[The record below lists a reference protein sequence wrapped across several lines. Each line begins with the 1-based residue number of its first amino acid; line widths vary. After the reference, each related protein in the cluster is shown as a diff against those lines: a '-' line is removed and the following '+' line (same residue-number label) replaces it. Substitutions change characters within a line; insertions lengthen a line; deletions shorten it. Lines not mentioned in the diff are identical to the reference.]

1 MESLKERILQDGKAL
16 SETVLKV
23 DSFLNHGVDA
33 KLMYEIGSYFKEY
46 YKKHGITKIF
56 TIESSGIAPT
66 VMTAMQMELPM
77 VTLKKQSSKIL
88 NGNVYQ
94 TTVHSFTKGSD
105 YELTLSKDYISEDDN
120 VLIIDDFLANGEAAL
135 GAIRL
140 VEEAGAKVGGVGI
153 VIEKSF
159 QPGRDI
165 LDKKGYDVYSLARI
179 GKLGKGIIE
188 FIKEKFYNFLYINWE
203 EMP

>member
-1 MESLKERILQDGKAL
+1 METLKQRILSEGQAL

-23 DSFLNHGVDA
+23 DSFLNHGVDPH
-33 KLMYEIGSYFKEY
+33 LMFEIGTAFKQYFENHK
-46 YKKHGITKIF
+46 ITKIF

-66 VMTAMQMELPM
+66 VMTAMQMDLPM

-88 NGNVYQ
+88 KGDVYQ
-94 TTVHSFTKGSD
+94 TTVHSFTKALD
-105 YELTLSKDYISEDDN
+105 YELTLSKKYINADDK

-140 VEEAGAKVGGVGI
+140 VEEAGATVAGLGM

-159 QPGRDI
+159 QPGRQM
-165 LDKKGYDVYSLARI
+165 LDDKGYDVYSLARVSRLAE
-179 GKLGKGIIE
+179 GVIE
-188 FIKEKFYNFLYINWE
+188 FIE
-203 EMP
+203 E

>member
-1 MESLKERILQDGKAL
+1 MDILKERILQEGRAL

-33 KLMYEIGSYFKEY
+33 RLMYDIGTYFKEY
-46 YKKHGITKIF
+46 YKNHGITKIF

-66 VMTAMQMELPM
+66 VMTAMQMKLPM

-88 NGNVYQ
+88 NGDVYQ

-105 YELTLSKDYISEDDN
+105 YELTLSKQYISPEDN
-120 VLIIDDFLANGEAAL
+120 ILVIDDFLANGEAAL

-140 VEEAGAKVGGVGI
+140 IEEAGAKVGGIGI

-159 QPGRDI
+159 QPGRSI
-165 LDKKGYDVYSLARI
+165 LDEKGYDVYSLARI
-179 GKLGKGIIE
+179 GKLGKGVIE
-188 FIKEKFYNFLYINWE
+188 FI
-203 EMP
+203 

>member
-1 MESLKERILQDGKAL
+1 MDILKERILKEGQAL

-33 KLMYEIGSYFKEY
+33 KLMYDMGTCFKEY
-46 YKKHGITKIF
+46 YKNHGVTKIF

-88 NGNVYQ
+88 NGDVYQ

-105 YELTLSKDYISEDDN
+105 YELTLSKKYISPEDN
-120 VLIIDDFLANGEAAL
+120 ILVIDDFLANGEAAL

-140 VEEAGAKVGGVGI
+140 IEEAGAKVAGVGI

-159 QPGRDI
+159 QPGRAV
-165 LDKKGYDVYSLARI
+165 LDEMGYDVYSLARI
-179 GKLGKGIIE
+179 KRLEKGIIE
-188 FIKEKFYNFLYINWE
+188 FI
-203 EMP
+203 

>member
-1 MESLKERILQDGKAL
+1 MDILKERILQEGRAL

-33 KLMYEIGSYFKEY
+33 HLMYEIGTEFKKYFEH
-46 YKKHGITKIF
+46 HGVTKIF

-66 VMTAMQMELPM
+66 VMTAMQMNLPM

-88 NGNVYQ
+88 NGDVYQ
-94 TTVHSFTKGSD
+94 TTVHSFTKATD
-105 YELTLSKDYISEDDN
+105 YELTLSKKYISQDDRI
-120 VLIIDDFLANGEAAL
+120 LIIDDFLANGEAAL

-140 VEEAGAKVGGVGI
+140 VEEAGAKVAGIGI

-159 QPGRDI
+159 QPGRKMLI
-165 LDKKGYDVYSLARI
+165 EKGYEVYSLARVS
-179 GKLGKGIIE
+179 KLDAGVIE
-188 FIKEKFYNFLYINWE
+188 FVQE
-203 EMP
+203 

>member
-33 KLMYEIGSYFKEY
+33 KLMYEIGSCFKEY

-88 NGNVYQ
+88 NGNGNVYQ

-140 VEEAGAKVGGVGI
+140 VEEAGAKVGGIGI

-188 FIKEKFYNFLYINWE
+188 FI
-203 EMP
+203 

>member
-1 MESLKERILQDGKAL
+1 MDILKERILQEGRAL

-33 KLMYEIGSYFKEY
+33 RLMYDIGTYFKEY
-46 YKKHGITKIF
+46 YKNHGITKIF

-77 VTLKKQSSKIL
+77 VTLKKQNSKIL
-88 NGNVYQ
+88 NGDVYQ

-105 YELTLSKDYISEDDN
+105 YELTLSKKYISPDDN
-120 VLIIDDFLANGEAAL
+120 ILVIDDFLANGEAAL

-140 VEEAGAKVGGVGI
+140 IEEAGAKVAGVGI

-159 QPGRDI
+159 QPGRAI
-165 LDKKGYDVYSLARI
+165 LDEKGYDVYSLARI

-188 FIKEKFYNFLYINWE
+188 FI
-203 EMP
+203 

>member
-1 MESLKERILQDGKAL
+1 MEILKERILQDGRAL

-33 KLMYEIGSYFKEY
+33 RLMYEIGTYFKEY
-46 YKKHGITKIF
+46 YKNHGI
-56 TIESSGIAPT
+56 
-66 VMTAMQMELPM
+66 MQMELPM

-88 NGNVYQ
+88 NGEVYQ
-94 TTVHSFTKGSD
+94 TTVHSFTKGTD
-105 YELTLSKDYISEDDN
+105 YELTLSKNYISKDDN

-135 GAIRL
+135 GAARL
-140 VEEAGAKVGGVGI
+140 VEEAGAKVGGIGI

-159 QPGRDI
+159 QPGRAI
-165 LDKKGYDVYSLARI
+165 LDEKGYDVYSLARI

-188 FIKEKFYNFLYINWE
+188 FI
-203 EMP
+203 

>member
-1 MESLKERILQDGKAL
+1 MEILKERILQDGRAL

-33 KLMYEIGSYFKEY
+33 RLMYEIGTYFKEY
-46 YKKHGITKIF
+46 YKNHGITKIF

-88 NGNVYQ
+88 NGEVYQ
-94 TTVHSFTKGSD
+94 TTVHSFTKG
-105 YELTLSKDYISEDDN
+105 TDN

-135 GAIRL
+135 GAARL
-140 VEEAGAKVGGVGI
+140 VEEAGAKVGGIGI

-159 QPGRDI
+159 QPGRAI
-165 LDKKGYDVYSLARI
+165 LDEKGYDVYSLARI

-188 FIKEKFYNFLYINWE
+188 FI
-203 EMP
+203 

>member
-1 MESLKERILQDGKAL
+1 MEILKERILQDGRAL

-33 KLMYEIGSYFKEY
+33 RLMYEIGTYFKEY
-46 YKKHGITKIF
+46 YKNHGITKIF

-88 NGNVYQ
+88 NGEVYQ
-94 TTVHSFTKGSD
+94 TTVHSFTKGTD
-105 YELTLSKDYISEDDN
+105 YELTLSKNYISKDD
-120 VLIIDDFLANGEAAL
+120 ILANGEAAL
-135 GAIRL
+135 GAARL
-140 VEEAGAKVGGVGI
+140 VEEAGAKVGGIGI

-159 QPGRDI
+159 QPGRAI
-165 LDKKGYDVYSLARI
+165 LDEKGYDVYSLARI
-179 GKLGKGIIE
+179 GKLAEGIIE
-188 FIKEKFYNFLYINWE
+188 FI
-203 EMP
+203 

>member
-1 MESLKERILQDGKAL
+1 METLKQRILADGVAL

-33 KLMYEIGSYFKEY
+33 QLMYEIGTTFKNYFE
-46 YKKHGITKIF
+46 HHQVTKIF
-56 TIESSGIAPT
+56 TIESSGIAPA
-66 VMTAMQMELPM
+66 VMTAMQMDLPM

-88 NGNVYQ
+88 KDDLYQ
-94 TTVHSFTKGSD
+94 TTVHSFTKSTD
-105 YELTLSKDYISEDDN
+105 YQLTLSKKYISKDDY

-140 VEEAGAKVGGVGI
+140 VEEAGAKVAGIGI

-159 QPGRDI
+159 QPGRQLLVD
-165 LDKKGYDVYSLARI
+165 KGYDVYSLARI
-179 GKLGKGIIE
+179 SKLGSGIIE
-188 FIKEKFYNFLYINWE
+188 FVE
-203 EMP
+203 E

>member
-1 MESLKERILQDGKAL
+1 MDILKKRILKEGQAL

-23 DSFLNHGVDA
+23 DSFLNHGVYA
-33 KLMYEIGSYFKEY
+33 KLMYDMGTCFKEY
-46 YKKHGITKIF
+46 YKNHGVTKIF

-88 NGNVYQ
+88 NGDVYQ

-105 YELTLSKDYISEDDN
+105 YELTLSKKYISPEDN
-120 VLIIDDFLANGEAAL
+120 ILVIDDFLANGEAAL

-140 VEEAGAKVGGVGI
+140 IEEAGAKVAGVGI

-159 QPGRDI
+159 QPGRAI
-165 LDKKGYDVYSLARI
+165 LDEKGYDVYSLARI
-179 GKLGKGIIE
+179 KRLEKGIIE
-188 FIKEKFYNFLYINWE
+188 FI
-203 EMP
+203 

>member
-105 YELTLSKDYISEDDN
+105 YELTLSKDDN

-165 LDKKGYDVYSLARI
+165 LDKKGYDVYSLVRI

-188 FIKEKFYNFLYINWE
+188 FI
-203 EMP
+203 

>member
-1 MESLKERILQDGKAL
+1 MDILKERILKEGQAL

-33 KLMYEIGSYFKEY
+33 KLMYDIGTHFKEY
-46 YKKHGITKIF
+46 YKNHGITKIF

-88 NGNVYQ
+88 NGDVYQ

-105 YELTLSKDYISEDDN
+105 YELTLSKKYISPEDN
-120 VLIIDDFLANGEAAL
+120 ILVIDDFLANGEAAL

-140 VEEAGAKVGGVGI
+140 IEEAGAKVAGIGI

-159 QPGRDI
+159 QPGRAV
-165 LDKKGYDVYSLARI
+165 LDEKGYDVYSLARI
-179 GKLGKGIIE
+179 KRLEKGIIE
-188 FIKEKFYNFLYINWE
+188 FI
-203 EMP
+203 

>member
-120 VLIIDDFLANGEAAL
+120 ILIIDDFLANGEAAL
-135 GAIRL
+135 GAARL
-140 VEEAGAKVGGVGI
+140 VEEAGAKVAGIGI

-159 QPGRDI
+159 QKGPQMLKD
-165 LDKKGYDVYSLARI
+165 KGYDVYSLARI
-179 GKLGKGIIE
+179 ARLSAGEIE
-188 FIKEKFYNFLYINWE
+188 FVK
-203 EMP
+203 